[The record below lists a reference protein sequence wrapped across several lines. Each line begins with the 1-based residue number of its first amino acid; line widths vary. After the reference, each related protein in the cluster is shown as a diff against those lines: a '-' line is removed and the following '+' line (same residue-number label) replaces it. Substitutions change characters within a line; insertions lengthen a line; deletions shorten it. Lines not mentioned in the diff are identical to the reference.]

1 MRLIFATVLLIAA
14 LPAAAQIFQYTDAK
28 GNRVFT
34 DQPPLGVDAS
44 SIELAPTNSLPPP
57 QKTKATTDITVDD
70 EGNAEGAAPYSV
82 LQLVGLPDEEA
93 LRANN
98 GTFSIQVEITP
109 KLAKQHSLQ
118 LLIDGQ
124 AYGPASTSTSLQ
136 VDNLERGEHRL
147 AVQVLA
153 NDQVVQSSAEQTIT
167 VQRVHTGSPALRP
180 KPTPRSAP

>member
-1 MRLIFATVLLIAA
+1 MRLIFATVLLISA

-28 GNRVFT
+28 GNKVFT
-34 DQPPLGVDAS
+34 DKPPLGVEAS
-44 SIELAPTNSLPPP
+44 NIELAPTNSLPAP
-57 QKTKATTDITVDD
+57 QKSTVTPEMSADD
-70 EGNAEGAAPYSV
+70 EGNAESATPYSV
-82 LQLVGLPDEEA
+82 LKLIGLPDEEA

-98 GTFSIQVEITP
+98 GTFSVQVEISP
-109 KLAKQHSLQ
+109 KLAKQHRLQ

-124 AYGPASTSTSLQ
+124 AYGATSTSTSLQ

-147 AVQVLA
+147 AVQVLT
-153 NDQVVQSSAEQTIT
+153 NDQVVQSSAEHTIT

>member
-1 MRLIFATVLLIAA
+1 MRLLTACLLCALA
-14 LPAAAQIFQYTDAK
+14 LPATAQIYKYTDAN
-28 GNRVFT
+28 GNTVFT
-34 DQPPLGVDAS
+34 NQPPEGQAS
-44 SIELAPTNSLPPP
+44 ESVELKPTNTVEAQQPTVVEQKEQPSDALPPYSDLIL
-57 QKTKATTDITVDD
+57 TDIPT
-70 EGNAEGAAPYSV
+70 
-82 LQLVGLPDEEA
+82 EEA

-98 GTFSIQVEITP
+98 GTFSVQVEISP
-109 KLAKQHSLQ
+109 KLAKQHRLQ

-124 AYGPASTSTSLQ
+124 AYGATSTSTSLQ

-180 KPTPRSAP
+180 KPTPRPAP

>member
-44 SIELAPTNSLPPP
+44 SVELAPTNSLPPP
-57 QKTKATTDITVDD
+57 PKNTAATDTTTDKD
-70 EGNAEGAAPYSV
+70 NAELTTPYSV

-153 NDQVVQSSAEQTIT
+153 NDHVVQSSAEQTIT

-180 KPTPRSAP
+180 KPTPRPAP